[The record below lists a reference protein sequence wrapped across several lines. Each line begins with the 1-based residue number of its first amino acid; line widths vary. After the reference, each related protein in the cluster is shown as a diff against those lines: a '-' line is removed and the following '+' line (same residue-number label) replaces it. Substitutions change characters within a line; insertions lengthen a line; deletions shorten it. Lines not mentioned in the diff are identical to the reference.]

1 MYNSPIRAFSEP
13 HAPNEGNNENEGS
26 MAINEALD
34 GLLEGANPS
43 IFLATIHYNATHNYA
58 NDPAAYI
65 GWILQLLTLLDQHVS
80 H

>member
-1 MYNSPIRAFSEP
+1 
-13 HAPNEGNNENEGS
+13 

-43 IFLATIHYNATHNYA
+43 IFLATIYCNTTHDYA

-65 GWILQLLTLLDQHVS
+65 RWILQPLTLLNQHVS